1 VTARRQDGADRE
13 RALAKLRRRADGCR
27 NCDLWKHATQTVFG
41 SGPATA
47 RVMFVGEQP
56 GDVEDIEGEPF
67 VGPAGRLL
75 REAIVEAGGDPAQM
89 YLTNAV
95 KHFKWEPRGKRRIHE
110 RPSREEILACRMWL
124 DDEVALVQPAA
135 IVALGA
141 TAVSVLL
148 GSKVRVMRDRGGFFP
163 SVLGPRVA
171 VTVHPSS
178 ILRAPDADARAVAR
192 KAFVTDLRR
201 ILRTIKESS

>member
-1 VTARRQDGADRE
+1 MTARRQDGADRE
-13 RALAKLRRRADGCR
+13 GALAKLRRQADGCR

-124 DDEVALVQPAA
+124 DEEVALVQA
-135 IVALGA
+135 
-141 TAVSVLL
+141 S
-148 GSKVRVMRDRGGFFP
+148 RDRGVGRHGGVGA
-163 SVLGPRVA
+163 SRIQIPRPA
-171 VTVHPSS
+171 
-178 ILRAPDADARAVAR
+178 
-192 KAFVTDLRR
+192 
-201 ILRTIKESS
+201 